1 MTKST
6 DPRNDNTTKP
16 DPAGKPAAARPGRPQ
31 GQPQPDDQY
40 MTDAVQDNVE
50 KGKLS
55 STEARKV
62 YEDLGKQLDA

>member
-6 DPRNDNTTKP
+6 EPRNENTARP
-16 DPAGKPAAARPGRPQ
+16 DPAGKPATSRPGRPQ
-31 GQPQPDDQY
+31 GYPQSDDQY
-40 MTDAVQDNVE
+40 MTDAVQENVK

-62 YEDLGKQLDA
+62 YEDVGKQLDA